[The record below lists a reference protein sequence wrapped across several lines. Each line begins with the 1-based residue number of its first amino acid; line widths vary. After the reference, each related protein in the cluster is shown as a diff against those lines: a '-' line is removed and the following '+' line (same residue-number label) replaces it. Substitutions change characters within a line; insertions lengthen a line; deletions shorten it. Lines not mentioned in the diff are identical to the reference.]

1 MNIFTIPFKNL
12 KVKFFKTAILIFV
25 FAIGITSSVAL
36 NKVSSTVSEALEEKM
51 NKFGANI
58 LVYPKTDE
66 INISYGG
73 VQLGNLSYEVK
84 YLPETDVVEKI
95 RNIEF
100 NKNISAVAPK
110 LVKAAKLEDKL
121 VGVVGIVPQEEIK
134 IKSYWNISGK
144 MIERGDEVI
153 IGSNIAKKLNKNM
166 GDKIQLYDSNFTISG
181 VIESTGSEEDNL
193 IFANLHQLQNLTG
206 ETNKINFVEVS
217 ALCAGCPIEDI
228 VSQIKGAIHDAEI
241 NAVQKLV
248 KQRMSAVHFVEK
260 LAAILSGVIIFIACF
275 MLAIFMLS
283 SVTERKKEIGI
294 LRAVGYSKSNIF
306 IIFITEALLIGIMS
320 GLVGYT
326 SGYFLSFKI
335 LDILHIEAGKITFS
349 FLESVLVVIAVGL
362 IAIISSSLP
371 AAKAAKITPSE
382 ALIAL

>member
-1 MNIFTIPFKNL
+1 
-12 KVKFFKTAILIFV
+12 
-25 FAIGITSSVAL
+25 
-36 NKVSSTVSEALEEKM
+36 
-51 NKFGANI
+51 
-58 LVYPKTDE
+58 
-66 INISYGG
+66 
-73 VQLGNLSYEVK
+73 
-84 YLPETDVVEKI
+84 
-95 RNIEF
+95 
-100 NKNISAVAPK
+100 
-110 LVKAAKLEDKL
+110 
-121 VGVVGIVPQEEIK
+121 
-134 IKSYWNISGK
+134 
-144 MIERGDEVI
+144 
-153 IGSNIAKKLNKNM
+153 
-166 GDKIQLYDSNFTISG
+166 
-181 VIESTGSEEDNL
+181 
-193 IFANLHQLQNLTG
+193 
-206 ETNKINFVEVS
+206 
-217 ALCAGCPIEDI
+217 PIEDI
-228 VSQIKGAIHDAEI
+228 VNQIKVAIPDSEI

-260 LAAILSGVIIFIACF
+260 LAAILSGIIVFIACF